1 MSPPPAVGA
10 LAPNGSEVDHGRLEA
25 ELHQAVQRAEAS
37 KRRMAEANEALQQ
50 IVQQSQT
57 RLAEMV
63 RLHELEVVRIREQA
77 RREID
82 ETMAE
87 AARSVSEIERRAQAL
102 RTAAPAPLPPPQ
114 GWSS

>member
-10 LAPNGSEVDHGRLEA
+10 IAPNGSEVDHGRLEA
-25 ELHQAVQRAEAS
+25 D
-37 KRRMAEANEALQQ
+37 EALQQ

-82 ETMAE
+82 ETSAE
-87 AARSVSEIERRAQAL
+87 AARRAAEIERRAQAV
-102 RTAAPAPLPPPQ
+102 RSAGPVPLPPPQ